1 MQGWRNRL
9 SEPGASAEAPT
20 QPTIMRMWPCLTHK
34 KTATRLREE
43 LDERLSGVAKT
54 LAAAVTPNEVNK
66 VYGLIA
72 REVEV
77 HRKAAES
84 KGDKEYSTY
93 LGSRLRRLNEI
104 KTERL
109 AALAAAQEQTA

>member
-1 MQGWRNRL
+1 MAL
-9 SEPGASAEAPT
+9 
-20 QPTIMRMWPCLTHK
+20 
-34 KTATRLREE
+34 LR
-43 LDERLSGVAKT
+43 GKA
-54 LAAAVTPNEVNK
+54 
-66 VYGLIA
+66 
-72 REVEV
+72 V

-109 AALAAAQEQTA
+109 AALRRRTEQTA